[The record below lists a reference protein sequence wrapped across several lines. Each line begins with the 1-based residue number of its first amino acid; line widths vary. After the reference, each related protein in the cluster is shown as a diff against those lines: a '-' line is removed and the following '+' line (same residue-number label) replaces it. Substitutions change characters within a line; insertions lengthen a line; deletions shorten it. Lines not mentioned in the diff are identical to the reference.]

1 LPSTTPIEMASA
13 PTPEPRGCRV
23 VRGTRM
29 RPVVLCFFAC
39 LFSMPIH
46 AAPARAAD
54 GRGIAAGGNG
64 RDAPACSA
72 CHGVQGA
79 GQPDVA
85 YPRLAGLDSAYLI
98 EQLNAFAEGRRDNET
113 MSPIAKA
120 LTPDERQ
127 AIAKF
132 YAGLTAPKM
141 EESKKADDK
150 AIAAGA
156 ALASRGDWSKG
167 LPGCGQCHGAAG
179 QGVGKTFP
187 GLAAQAA
194 EYITAQLKAWKDGK
208 RTNDPLHLMTG
219 IASKLSDDQVAAVA
233 AYYASLPVAAVASA
247 MPLGSKP

>member
-1 LPSTTPIEMASA
+1 
-13 PTPEPRGCRV
+13 
-23 VRGTRM
+23 M
-29 RPVVLCFFAC
+29 RPVVLCFSV
-39 LFSMPIH
+39 LLLSMAVHITTAH
-46 AAPARAAD
+46 AAD
-54 GRGIAAGGNG
+54 GREIAAGGNG

-113 MSPIAKA
+113 MSLIAKA

-150 AIAAGA
+150 TIAAGA
-156 ALASRGDWSKG
+156 VLASRGDWSKG

-187 GLAAQAA
+187 KLAAQSA

-208 RTNDPLHLMTG
+208 RTNDSLHLMTG
-219 IASKLSDDQVAAVA
+219 IASKLNDDQVAAVA

-247 MPLGSKP
+247 MPQGSKP